1 VRFSFVRKCRRKTS
15 LGPSGEQAWNPLQIV
30 QLHDRSYQV
39 HRRRITQIISLKGA
53 SYVVAMPPFHA
64 KLLLGV
70 YLVSHIRP
78 EQAVLT
84 SKHAFLHLVDPA
96 FACAKESDNM
106 CTLTCSSGF
115 FASDKGRGIQLNV
128 KLVCDLLMFYTE
140 GNRSTPV
147 FSLPLLH
154 AESVL
159 QEVPA
164 DHPLSSCVVVLE
176 SQFRQCVV
184 ALSSSHLY
192 LVRFSLSGHVPHRF
206 RLSVCRKP
214 MAQKTE

>member
-1 VRFSFVRKCRRKTS
+1 
-15 LGPSGEQAWNPLQIV
+15 
-30 QLHDRSYQV
+30 
-39 HRRRITQIISLKGA
+39 
-53 SYVVAMPPFHA
+53 MPAFRA

-70 YLVSHIRP
+70 YMVSHIRP

-84 SKHAFLHLVDPA
+84 SKDAFLHLVDPA

-128 KLVCDLLMFYTE
+128 KLLCDLLMFYPE
-140 GNRSTPV
+140 GNHSTPV

-159 QEVPA
+159 EEVPA
-164 DHPLSSCVVVLE
+164 DHPLSSCVVVLR

-184 ALSSSHLY
+184 ALSLFLTFISYS
-192 LVRFSLSGHVPHRF
+192 RFTLWACTTSRSPLCLPQTNGAKS
-206 RLSVCRKP
+206 
-214 MAQKTE
+214 